1 MFWIFFFLQAP
12 PIEPL
17 DNQLSLAD
25 LEVIKVIGK
34 GSSGNVQLVK
44 HKLTQQFFALKVRI
58 LFCVSIYV
66 SYAVLFG
73 VFFSRLK

>member
-1 MFWIFFFLQAP
+1 MIEFGCFWFLQPP

-44 HKLTQQFFALKVRI
+44 HKLTQQFFALKVVDSDS
-58 LFCVSIYV
+58 CCY
-66 SYAVLFG
+66 
-73 VFFSRLK
+73 FFF